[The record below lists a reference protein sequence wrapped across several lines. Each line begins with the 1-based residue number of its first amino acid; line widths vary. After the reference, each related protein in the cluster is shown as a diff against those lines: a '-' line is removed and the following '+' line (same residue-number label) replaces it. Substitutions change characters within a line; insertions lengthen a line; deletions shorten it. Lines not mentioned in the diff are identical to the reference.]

1 MIKYRPQRG
10 SLEESAEEMQVF
22 NSKEEMFASIVN
34 DWSGFI
40 SYDDLSIT
48 KDFGQDSRINWKE
61 TRYVYGSY
69 VGPTVTDP
77 KTGDV
82 YQDDRHRPYPE
93 FMDKITI
100 SDFISGCEEMSR
112 EQEFDGIENDEF
124 ENDEYETDE
133 MSIEA

>member
-1 MIKYRPQRG
+1 MKG
-10 SLEESAEEMQVF
+10 DECF
-22 NSKEEMFASIVN
+22 
-34 DWSGFI
+34 SGRV
-40 SYDDLSIT
+40 Y
-48 KDFGQDSRINWKE
+48 GR
-61 TRYVYGSY
+61 YGSY

-100 SDFISGCEEMSR
+100 TDFISGCEEMSQ
-112 EQEFDGIENDEF
+112 EKEFDGIENGEF
-124 ENDEYETDE
+124 ENDEYEADE

>member
-1 MIKYRPQRG
+1 MF
-10 SLEESAEEMQVF
+10 EEKGYNVKGDECF
-22 NSKEEMFASIVN
+22 NGRVY
-34 DWSGFI
+34 G
-40 SYDDLSIT
+40 
-48 KDFGQDSRINWKE
+48 R
-61 TRYVYGSY
+61 YGSY

-100 SDFISGCEEMSR
+100 TDFISGCEEMSK

-124 ENDEYETDE
+124 ENNEYEADE